1 MDPTSSLLLE
11 RLDQILAGVNGIA
24 SSGISSA
31 LSPGTVHSPATHN
44 TSASFGNLEV
54 FNESSRDYLQIP
66 ACVTTADAA
75 LTWPVFEG
83 QFSPDALVGII
94 FNPEDS
100 PVESSRAFD
109 PRSHHP
115 DSVSDD
121 TYQVPGGLQSL
132 PDERIP
138 LLIDKFL
145 ECVHTKNPILD
156 VDALLR
162 YGRKAAENGL
172 SWDAPSCLVLIACA
186 LGSIAHPF
194 EFAATNTLEGRAS
207 PGLTSSSLFAR
218 ELAQA
223 ESCYVLA
230 CRRLGLLKQ
239 TVLGAQCHFY
249 TGGE

>member
-1 MDPTSSLLLE
+1 MLE
-11 RLDQILAGVNGIA
+11 RLDQILAGVNSIA
-24 SSGISSA
+24 SSIPPASS
-31 LSPGTVHSPATHN
+31 PETVHSTATRP
-44 TSASFGNLEV
+44 TQTSFGSLEV

-83 QFSPDALVGII
+83 RFSPDTLVGII
-94 FNPEDS
+94 FNSGEHDIDRS
-100 PVESSRAFD
+100 PSSETQNNH
-109 PRSHHP
+109 SHP
-115 DSVSDD
+115 ASDD
-121 TYQVPGGLQSL
+121 TYHVPGGLQFL

-138 LLIDKFL
+138 ILIDRFL

-172 SWDAPSCLVLIACA
+172 GWDAPSCLVLIACA

-194 EFAATNTLEGRAS
+194 DFAPSNEMVEGSS
-207 PGLTSSSLFAR
+207 PGLNSSSLFAR
-218 ELAQA
+218 ELTQA

-249 TGGE
+249 TGGERDDLPAK